1 MESSEE
7 NEIITPSKLKL
18 LNCVVYPGVV
28 VSTLK
33 AIENLGG
40 IDEIAQ
46 AFENP
51 EATLSVNLTK
61 SEFGPI
67 STANKNYERSLV
79 VSVKT
84 KFKVNKKT
92 GEKVLAEVLP
102 TQIIG
107 LVYKT
112 FTFSSIVDFAYF
124 PSKPNCSELWHTNKM
139 FEFDWALEKNVPL
152 VMLPSRLSQL
162 SEPQTDFYDFVN
174 LKKLDMLS
182 KKHRLRPYVRNFTKN
197 SHYEDTEL
205 PPMPLDLLKYCLTVK
220 MFSPDEKRLMDR
232 LFEKRPI
239 WVKPALFHFA
249 KVINKEKMKY
259 LLPTTGYFTTTGPFR
274 RMWVR

>member
-1 MESSEE
+1 MELSEE
-7 NEIITPSKLKL
+7 IKIPSPSKLKY
-18 LNCVVYPGVV
+18 LNCVLYPGIVNNP
-28 VSTLK
+28 K
-33 AIENLGG
+33 QAIENLGG
-40 IDEIAQ
+40 IDEIAY

-51 EATLSVNLTK
+51 EIALSVNLVK
-61 SEFGPI
+61 SDFGPPL
-67 STANKNYERSLV
+67 TGNKNYDRSLL

-84 KFKVNKKT
+84 KYKVNKNT
-92 GEKVLAEVLP
+92 GEKICVEVLP
-102 TQIIG
+102 AQIIG
-107 LVYKT
+107 FIHKT
-112 FTFSSIVDFAYF
+112 FTFTNIVDFVFF
-124 PSKPNCSELWHTNKM
+124 PIEPNCSELWCKNKL
-139 FEFDWALEKNVPL
+139 FDLDWALEKDVPL
-152 VMLPSRLSQL
+152 ALLPSKLSKFN
-162 SEPQTDFYDFVN
+162 EPQTDFYDRIN

-182 KKHRLRPYVRNFTKN
+182 KKHKLRPYVRNFTKN
-197 SHYEDTEL
+197 NRFEDSDL
-205 PPMPLDLLKYCLTVK
+205 PPMPLDLLKYCLTAK

>member
-7 NEIITPSKLKL
+7 TPISCPSKLKL
-18 LNCVVYPGVV
+18 LNCIIYPGIINNIER
-28 VSTLK
+28 
-33 AIENLGG
+33 AIDNLGG
-40 IDEIAQ
+40 IDEVSH

-51 EATLSVNLTK
+51 EASLSVNLVK
-61 SEFGPI
+61 SELGP
-67 STANKNYERSLV
+67 SLAGNKHYERSLFL
-79 VSVKT
+79 SVKT
-84 KFKVNKKT
+84 KYKVNKKT
-92 GEKVLAEVLP
+92 GEKTCIEVLP
-102 TQIIG
+102 AQIVG
-107 LVYKT
+107 LVHKT
-112 FTFSSIVDFAYF
+112 FTFTSMVDFAYF
-124 PSKPNCSELWHTNKM
+124 PSKPNFTELWNMNKL
-139 FEFDWALEKNVPL
+139 FDIDWALEQDVPL
-152 VMLPSRLSQL
+152 VMLPSKLSKFN
-162 SEPQTDFYDFVN
+162 EPQTDFYDHVN

-197 SHYEDTEL
+197 NRFEDTDL
-205 PPMPLDLLKYCLTVK
+205 PPEPLDLLKYCLTVK
-220 MFSPDEKRLMDR
+220 MFSPDEKRLIDR

>member
-1 MESSEE
+1 MELSEE
-7 NEIITPSKLKL
+7 NEIINLPKLKL
-18 LNCVVYPGVV
+18 LNCVIYPGIVQNV
-28 VSTLK
+28 EK
-33 AIENLGG
+33 AINNLGG
-40 IDEIAQ
+40 IDEIAY

-51 EATLSVNLTK
+51 EGSLSVNLVK
-61 SEFGPI
+61 SEFGPPL
-67 STANKNYERSLV
+67 AGNKNYERSFL

-84 KFKVNKKT
+84 KYKLNKKT
-92 GEKVLAEVLP
+92 GEKMYIKVLP
-102 TQIIG
+102 AKIIG
-107 LVYKT
+107 FVHKT
-112 FTFSSIVDFAYF
+112 FTFNSIVDFAYF
-124 PSKPNCSELWHTNKM
+124 PPKSNCSELWQTNKL
-139 FEFDWALEKNVPL
+139 FDIDWALEENVPL
-152 VMLPSRLSQL
+152 ALLPGRLSKL
-162 SEPQTDFYDFVN
+162 NEPQSDFYDLINF
-174 LKKLDMLS
+174 KKLDTLS

-197 SHYEDTEL
+197 NHFEDTDL